1 MRLSQMHSGLKAEWA
16 TLRDAVEHSRSK
28 LLQDAYATPP
38 KPMVELLIVGEDHR
52 FRHHPGV
59 DPVALCRALWKTIRG
74 SRQGGSTV
82 AMQLVRTLTGRYEI
96 TLERKI
102 REIVLAV
109 LLTRY
114 FGKAD
119 LPTLYL
125 YIAYYGWKMN
135 GFPQACRRLGIDPG
149 AMSQS
154 EAAKLVARLKYPE
167 PRLASIK
174 RTKQIE
180 RRASH
185 LTFRAQRL
193 TRRDLSGALDTVCSL
208 SK

>member
-1 MRLSQMHSGLKAEWA
+1 MYTDLKAEWA
-16 TLRDAVEHSRSK
+16 TLRDAVELSRSE
-28 LLQDAYATPP
+28 LLRHAYATPP

-52 FRHHPGV
+52 FLHHPGV
-59 DPVALCRALWKTIRG
+59 DPVALCRAFWNTMRG

-82 AMQLVRTLTGRYEI
+82 AMQLVRTITGRYEI

-102 REIVLAV
+102 REIVLAL

-119 LPTLYL
+119 LPPLYL
-125 YIAYYGWKMN
+125 CIAYYGWKMN
-135 GFPQACRRLGIDPG
+135 GFRQACRRLGIDPD
-149 AMSQS
+149 AMSQFD
-154 EAAKLVARLKYPE
+154 AAKLVARLKYPE

-180 RRASH
+180 RRATH
-185 LTFRAQRL
+185 LIFRAQRL
-193 TRRDLSGALDTVCSL
+193 ARGNLSGALETVWSL